1 MQATCGGNCCGAGWL
16 YCLFYHFGLAVVPQC
31 ITRGEVRRINGLQVC
46 HQHFTGARLCALVWN
61 MACGLSPRT
70 YVCILRQPWFAVQP
84 APCADCLTSWC
95 CQPCGL
101 CQEAREIKIRGGK
114 LLLATLHAILD
125 PSSHDNS
132 FSQAREPCLKSKY
145 TLDYYVADHC
155 ICIAVYFRLLRSRSL
170 HMHIVTDYNSC
181 SNVHVL

>member
-1 MQATCGGNCCGAGWL
+1 MQATCGGSCCGAGWL

-46 HQHFTGARLCALVWN
+46 HQHSTGARLCALMWN
-61 MACGLSPRT
+61 MACVLSPRN
-70 YVCILRQPWFAVQP
+70 ILRQPWFAVQP

-114 LLLATLHAILD
+114 LLLATFHAILD
-125 PSSHDNS
+125 LSSHDNN
-132 FSQAREPCLKSKY
+132 FRQAREPCLKSK
-145 TLDYYVADHC
+145 VADHC
-155 ICIAVYFRLLRSRSL
+155 ISSQISTVAA
-170 HMHIVTDYNSC
+170 T
-181 SNVHVL
+181 